1 MVELP
6 YKGERYSMY
15 VVLPAA
21 GMSPDKLL
29 SYVNEG
35 HYDHAMSMMN
45 SKKVKLTMPKLKLET
60 SMILNKPLQNM
71 GLKTAFTAAADF
83 KGISQMGPLV
93 LNQVKQ
99 KCYIDVSEKGTEA
112 AAVTSIGVRLTAV
125 RPDTVVTMNVDRPY
139 LFFISDRTNGNI
151 LFAGKVVTL

>member
-21 GMSPDKLL
+21 GMSPDKML

-35 HYDHAMSMMN
+35 LYDQALSMMAP
-45 SKKVKLTMPKLKLET
+45 SKVKLTMPKLKLET

-83 KGISQMGPLV
+83 KGISQMGSLV

-112 AAVTSIGVRLTAV
+112 AAVTSVGVRLTSA
-125 RPDTVVTMNVDRPY
+125 RPEIVVSMNVDRPY